1 MFGVLA
7 KIFGSGDVISKGIDL
22 IDNMHTSTEEE
33 IAAKTKAK
41 TDLLASY
48 APFKLAQRYLAI
60 MFAVCFLGTFM
71 LVMGMTLTG
80 QGDIDAVKQVLGD
93 FYIGEIMLTIVA
105 FYFGGGAFEGI
116 MDKRKKYWRPQ
127 QQTKNTV
134 TAQPTRTATAKRVV
148 V

>member
-1 MFGVLA
+1 MLGVLA

-60 MFAVCFLGTFM
+60 MFAVCFLGTFV
-71 LVMGMTLTG
+71 LVMGMTLWG
-80 QGDIDAVKQVLGD
+80 KGDIDAVKQVLGD

-105 FYFGGGAFEGI
+105 FYFAGGTFEGI
-116 MDKRKKYWRPQ
+116 MDKRKK
-127 QQTKNTV
+127 
-134 TAQPTRTATAKRVV
+134 
-148 V
+148 